1 MGSQCLCVFMK
12 LEAERRLEAFIEF
25 VEAGEVL
32 GGGGSECFHENK
44 PEEFLRCFLCPDSPK
59 LQLNDI
65 NEQ

>member
-32 GGGGSECFHENK
+32 GGAAVNVFM
-44 PEEFLRCFLCPDSPK
+44 R
-59 LQLNDI
+59 I
-65 NEQ
+65 NLKSFYDVFFVLIHQNFS